1 MVRNEGRSSREK
13 RITVRV
19 GEIKMGGGEGYGQ
32 IQRGK
37 IVFLK

>member
-1 MVRNEGRSSREK
+1 MVRNEGRSRREK

-19 GEIKMGGGEGYGQ
+19 GEIKMGEGRDTDS
-32 IQRGK
+32 QRGK